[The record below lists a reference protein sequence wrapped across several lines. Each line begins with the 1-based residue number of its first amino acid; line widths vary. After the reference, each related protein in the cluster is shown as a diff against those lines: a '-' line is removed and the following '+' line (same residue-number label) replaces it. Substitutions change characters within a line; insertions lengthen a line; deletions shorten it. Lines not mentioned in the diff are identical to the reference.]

1 MSIKGGLLIF
11 LICSL
16 TISVIVVLLG
26 LWYYREKKKSA
37 AKLRELRDAI
47 SEMNKD

>member
-1 MSIKGGLLIF
+1 MSIQGGLMIF

-16 TISVIVVLLG
+16 TISAIVVILG
-26 LWYYREKKKSA
+26 LWYHREKKKA
-37 AKLRELRDAI
+37 GAKLRELRDAI

>member
-1 MSIKGGLLIF
+1 MIFAISASI
-11 LICSL
+11 
-16 TISVIVVLLG
+16 ISVIVVMLG
-26 LWYYREKKKSA
+26 LWYHREKKRAA